1 MGKPLAKAVKA
12 KKDSSG
18 ISSGKKAADL
28 TREAYNDI
36 RRMIFLNKL
45 LPGQKVAYRAL
56 AGNLGM
62 SLTPVVQALKHM
74 EFLGLVR
81 HEPNRGFFVEYLSP
95 EEVDEVYELREV
107 LEVSLMP
114 KIIDRLDDES
124 ERKLKTALEEYI
136 EASRRGFLKQRL
148 SKDMNFH
155 LTLAAISKQ
164 KIYVRLLR
172 YLIDFLYLRFDQE
185 LIFSQPWDK
194 ADSEHQAIFDCV
206 VARDVKAACDA
217 MAQHIRTIRYNA
229 MEGLQNRLEQLETF
243 DF

>member
-12 KKDSSG
+12 KKDSLG

-107 LEVSLMP
+107 LEVSMMP

-136 EASRRGFLKQRL
+136 EASRRGFLQQRL

-172 YLIDFLYLRFDQE
+172 YLIDFLYLRFEQE
-185 LIFSQPWDK
+185 LIFSRPWDK
-194 ADSEHQAIFDCV
+194 VDSEHQAIFDYV

-229 MEGLQNRLEQLETF
+229 MEGLQNRLEQLETL